1 MDPLAIALALAGG
14 LVFAIPVYLV
24 TDEVRSA
31 LYRRRM
37 RSNPR
42 YRRKVLRRR
51 EAFLWQQL
59 QETRTQ
65 LADLERQ
72 ERTR

>member
-1 MDPLAIALALAGG
+1 MDQLAIALVLAAG

-37 RSNPR
+37 RTNPR

-65 LADLERQ
+65 LADLDREK
-72 ERTR
+72 ETR

>member
-1 MDPLAIALALAGG
+1 MTKLAIALVLAAG

-24 TDEVRSA
+24 IDEIRSA

-37 RSNPR
+37 RTNLR

-65 LADLERQ
+65 LADLDRGKE
-72 ERTR
+72 TR